1 MNTPSLKSQRDQEV
15 VEEYSYPLLD
25 VLLDH
30 KRVVASVFVLFLLI
44 GVAYAF
50 LARPQYEADI
60 LVQVEDSPQNTVSKG
75 VLGDVSSLFDVQSTG
90 QDETQIIQSR
100 RVVTAAVDKVKLYID
115 AQPRYFP
122 LIGFWTAKYRS
133 DRALGLSNPGVFG
146 VGGFAWGDERIDVDV
161 FDVPQVDEDDKFK
174 LTILQKG
181 VYQLDGSDL
190 DAPVVGVV
198 GKEEVFQTAVGT
210 IRLKV
215 ANVHANP
222 GTRFNLYRH
231 SRLDTIQ
238 QLQNQL
244 IVQQTDKQSNVM
256 SVSLTD
262 TNPEKITEIVN
273 EIGQQYVFQNAQRK
287 AAQAAQSLE
296 FLNQQLPELKRNLEL
311 SEQRYTDFR
320 NRHGT
325 IDLSQEALLALQ
337 QSSQDEAQIVE
348 FEAKR
353 SDLLQRYA
361 SNHPS
366 VIGLGKQIETLQ
378 QDQKR
383 ILAKILTLP
392 NLQQDAVRLQ
402 LDVNIDTQLY
412 ASLQNSAQELQLVQ
426 AGATGNVRVVDHAL
440 VPEVPVKPRKALV
453 VAIVAVLGF
462 LCSIAVAILHDLW
475 FGGITS
481 AAEIEQHTGLH
492 VYASVFQS
500 NNETAAEKERRLGT
514 LADCHPNDVA
524 VEALRSLRT
533 ALQFALLDAKNNL
546 VLITGPA
553 PSVGKSFV
561 ASNLAGLL
569 ATGNKKVLLID
580 ADIRNGRLHAIYG
593 KERERG
599 LTEVITGSA
608 RFEDALHRDVSKGLD
623 LLTTGILPPNP
634 SEVLDSPRITE
645 LLERLKSGYDL
656 IVFDTAPVL
665 AAADAELLSRHV
677 GTVLLVARAGFSKIG
692 EIAEATRRL
701 RQVPAHVA
709 GVVLN
714 GVNASRGRY
723 RYGSKYGGYRYYAYE
738 YIKASQKNRSR
749 LLQFWK

>member
-1 MNTPSLKSQRDQEV
+1 MNISSLKGQQDKEV

-30 KRVVASVFVLFLLI
+30 KRTIASVFLLFLLI

-50 LARPQYEADI
+50 LARPQYQADI
-60 LVQVEDSPQNTVSKG
+60 LVQVEDSPQNTLSKG

-90 QDETQIIQSR
+90 EDETQIIQSR
-100 RVVTAAVDKVKLYID
+100 RVVSAAVDKVKLYID
-115 AQPRYFP
+115 ARPRYFP
-122 LIGFWTAKYRS
+122 LIGFWIAKYRS
-133 DRALGLSNPGVFG
+133 DRALGLSNPGILG
-146 VGGFAWGDERIDVDV
+146 VGGFAWGDEHIDVDT
-161 FDVPQVDEDDKFK
+161 FDVPQVYEDDKFK
-174 LTILQKG
+174 LTVLPQGK
-181 VYQLDGSDL
+181 YQLDGSDL
-190 DAPVVGVV
+190 GDPVVGAI
-198 GKEEVFQTAVGT
+198 GKEEVFQTEVGP
-210 IRLKV
+210 IHLKV
-215 ANVHANP
+215 VNVHANP

-238 QLQNQL
+238 SLQNQL

-256 SVSLTD
+256 SISLTD
-262 TNPEKITEIVN
+262 TNPAKITEIVN

-287 AAQAAQSLE
+287 AAQAAQSLA
-296 FLNQQLPELKRNLEL
+296 FLNQQLPDLKRNLER

-348 FEAKR
+348 LEAKR
-353 SDLLQRYA
+353 SDLLQRY
-361 SNHPS
+361 SPDHPT
-366 VIGLGKQIETLQ
+366 VIGVGKQIETLQ
-378 QDQKR
+378 QDEKR
-383 ILAKILTLP
+383 VLAKIQSMP

-453 VAIVAVLGF
+453 IAIAALFGL
-462 LCSIAVAILHDLW
+462 LCSIAVAILRDLW

-481 AAEIEQHTGLH
+481 ASEIEQHTSLH

-500 NNETAAEKERRLGT
+500 TNESDAEKEGRLGP
-514 LADCHPNDVA
+514 LADSHPNDVA

-546 VLITGPA
+546 VLVTAPA

-561 ASNLAGLL
+561 ASNLAALL
-569 ATGNKKVLLID
+569 AIGNRKVLLVD
-580 ADIRNGRLHAIYG
+580 GDIRNGRLHTIYG
-593 KERERG
+593 KDRERG

-608 RFEDALHRDVSKGLD
+608 KLEDALHREVSKGLD
-623 LLTTGILPPNP
+623 LLTTGTLPPNP
-634 SEVLDSPRITE
+634 SEVLDSPRTAE
-645 LLERLKSGYDL
+645 LLQRLESSYDL
-656 IVFDTAPVL
+656 VVFDSAPVL
-665 AAADAELLSRHV
+665 AAADAEMLSRHI
-677 GTVLLVARAGFSKIG
+677 GTVLLVARAGFSKVG

-701 RQVPAHVA
+701 RQVPARVA

-714 GVNASRGRY
+714 GVNANRGRY
-723 RYGSKYGGYRYYAYE
+723 RYGSKYGGYRHYAYE
-738 YIKASQKNRSR
+738 YTKASQKKRSK
-749 LLQFWK
+749 LFHFLK